1 MNRSTD
7 ELHFTML
14 KKTLFEFCVDSIIEE
29 MERGWGQKSS
39 KVSDVVNPEVSSN
52 PFEHLRE

>member
-1 MNRSTD
+1 
-7 ELHFTML
+7 ML
-14 KKTLFEFCVDSIIEE
+14 QKTLFEFCVDSIIEE
-29 MERGWGQKSS
+29 MEREWGQKSS